1 MNTYFY
7 LVIGLILAMFAFEL
21 IVSILNYRYKNQPIP
36 ENVQGLYDDEKYS
49 KWLSYSMANF
59 KFGLVSNTVS
69 TLLMVL
75 LLALGVFGA
84 IETLMVE
91 MTSSLLLQNLL
102 FLFTYFLITFLIGIP
117 FSYYRIFKIEE
128 TFGFNKVTKKL
139 FISDKIKSLILTI
152 VFGGG
157 IISLLFVIYDALKEN
172 IWNFV
177 IGAYVIIFVVMLG
190 LFLFNGLFVR
200 LFNKLTLL
208 EEGPLKTNIDG
219 LASKLGFEVKR
230 IYVMDGSK
238 RSTKLNAFFSG
249 LGKTKEVVLFDTLI
263 EKSSEDQ
270 ILAVL
275 AHELGHATHKD
286 TFKLLFQQLFV
297 IGIYVSI
304 LGLIL
309 TTVELHT
316 AFNLSSIHFGF
327 AIILMA
333 ILLSPVDTLIGL
345 ISNYISRQFEYKA
358 DAFAAKHTSKEAM
371 ISALKVLAVENF
383 SNLTPHPLYVKLY
396 YNHPTISERIAS
408 VLAS

>member
-1 MNTYFY
+1 
-7 LVIGLILAMFAFEL
+7 
-21 IVSILNYRYKNQPIP
+21 
-36 ENVQGLYDDEKYS
+36 
-49 KWLSYSMANF
+49 
-59 KFGLVSNTVS
+59 
-69 TLLMVL
+69 MVL
-75 LLALGVFGA
+75 LLVLGVFGA
-84 IETLMVE
+84 IETFVVGISS
-91 MTSSLLLQNLL
+91 SSLLQTLF
-102 FLFTYFLITFLIGIP
+102 FLFIYFLITFLLGIP
-117 FSYYRIFKIEE
+117 FSYYDIFKIEE
-128 TFGFNKVTKKL
+128 AFGFNKVTKKL
-139 FISDKIKSLILTI
+139 FVLDKIKSLILTI

-157 IISLLFVIYDALKEN
+157 IISLLFVIFDALKEN

-177 IGAYVIIFVVMLG
+177 IGAYVVIFLVMLV

-208 EEGPLKTNIDG
+208 EEGSLKTKIDA
-219 LASKLGFEVKR
+219 LALKLGFEVKR

-286 TFKLLFQQLFV
+286 TLKLLFQQLFV
-297 IGIYVSI
+297 IGIYVAI
-304 LGLIL
+304 LGFIL
-309 TTVELHT
+309 STVELHT
-316 AFNLSSIHFGF
+316 AFYLSSINFGF

-333 ILLSPVDTLIGL
+333 ILLSPVNTFIGL

-358 DAFAAKHTSKEAM
+358 DAFAAKHTSKDAM
-371 ISALKVLAVENF
+371 ISALKVLVVENF
-383 SNLTPHPLYVKLY
+383 ANLTPHPLYVKLY

>member
-7 LVIGLILAMFAFEL
+7 LVIGLILTMFVFES

-36 ENVQGLYDDEKYS
+36 ENVQGLYNDEKYV

-59 KFGLVSNTVS
+59 KFGLVSNTLS
-69 TLLMVL
+69 TLLMLVL
-75 LLALGVFGA
+75 LILGAFGA
-84 IETLMVE
+84 IESVTIEL
-91 MTSSLLLQNLL
+91 TSSTLLQTLF
-102 FLFTYFLITFLIGIP
+102 FLFAYFLLTFLIGIP
-117 FSYYRIFKIEE
+117 LSYYRVFKIEE
-128 TFGFNKVTKKL
+128 AFGFNKMTKKL
-139 FISDKIKSLILTI
+139 FVKDKIKNLVLTL

-157 IISLLFVIYDALKEN
+157 IISLLFVIFDALKEN
-172 IWNFV
+172 IWTF
-177 IGAYVIIFVVMLG
+177 ILGAYIVIVIVMLV
-190 LFLFNGLFVR
+190 LFLFNGVFVR

-208 EEGPLKTNIDG
+208 EEGSLKTKIDA
-219 LASKLGFEVKR
+219 LASQLGFEVKR

-263 EKSSEDQ
+263 EKSTEDQ

-286 TFKLLFQQLFV
+286 TLKLLFQQLFV
-297 IGIYVSI
+297 IGIYVSV

-309 TTVELHT
+309 STLELHT
-316 AFNLSSIHFGF
+316 AFQLSNVHFGF
-327 AIILMA
+327 SIILMA
-333 ILLSPVDTLIGL
+333 ILLSPINTLIGL
-345 ISNYISRQFEYKA
+345 VSNYISRAFEYKA

-371 ISALKVLAVENF
+371 ISALKVLVVENF
-383 SNLTPHPLYVKLY
+383 ANLTPHPLYVKLY
-396 YNHPTISERIAS
+396 YSHPPISQRIAS